1 MAPRRP
7 AVLRDRA
14 GAPRTLDGVE
24 WTGLDFADER
34 GATAGFVRLAVP
46 APGDG
51 GPAWFWAYVIVPG
64 VGLVVVRDHDV
75 PPPRRGA
82 EEGGLEIRADGL
94 WAELTCEVADEHW
107 TFGLEAFGVVLDDPL
122 GAPVD
127 AFGGEIGERVAVGY
141 DLEWETPRLV
151 HGEVLVGRARFAVDG
166 GGVLARDE
174 DWPTSPSTTWCVGD
188 GADAVEPFV
197 TVGIPL
203 GDGRVLR
210 RALVRGGTSVG
221 WTTALAD

>member
-1 MAPRRP
+1 
-7 AVLRDRA
+7 VQ
-14 GAPRTLDGVE
+14 

-51 GPAWFWAYVIVPG
+51 GPAWFWAYLVVPG
-64 VGLVVVRDHDV
+64 VGLVVVRDHEV

-82 EEGGLEIRADGL
+82 DEGGLEIRADGL

-122 GAPVD
+122 HAPVD

-141 DLEWETPRLV
+141 DLEWETPRHV
-151 HGEVLVGRARFAVDG
+151 HGEVLVGRARFGVDG
-166 GGVLARDE
+166 GGVLARDDE
-174 DWPTSPSTTWCVGD
+174 ASWPPRAPTTTWCVGD
-188 GADAVEPFV
+188 GAADATPVV
-197 TVGIPL
+197 TVGIPM
-203 GDGRVLR
+203 GAGRVLQR
-210 RALVRGGTSVG
+210 SLVRADGSVG
-221 WTTALAD
+221 WTTALTD